1 MVSGLRPGRGVGGL
15 DLEDVAEARHGG
27 QGYPVGGS
35 PHVGTSVQ
43 LVDDRNVTTGGG
55 QAHGLEIE
63 FNGGIHALV
72 RIQGDH
78 ADDGVGLL
86 FFR

>member
-1 MVSGLRPGRGVGGL
+1 MGGL

-43 LVDDRNVTTGGG
+43 LVDDRNVTTGGR
-55 QAHGLEIE
+55 QAHRLQIE
-63 FNGGIHALV
+63 LDRGIHALV
-72 RIQGDH
+72 RIQRDH
-78 ADDGVGLL
+78 ADDGVGLTVGGEL
-86 FFR
+86 AGNVP

>member
-1 MVSGLRPGRGVGGL
+1 M
-15 DLEDVAEARHGG
+15 AEARHGG

-35 PHVGTSVQ
+35 PHVGASIQ
-43 LVDDRNVTTGGG
+43 LVDDRNVAAGGR

-63 FNGGIHALV
+63 FNGGVHSLV

-78 ADDGVGLL
+78 ADDGVGLTVGGEL
-86 FFR
+86 AGNVT